1 MLVPRLAYVG
11 KVLSDGVYNLIQRYV
26 SDGRSDQLK
35 DRGTADRE
43 HPKVRLWWRIELEG
57 PAVCTSASPY

>member
-11 KVLSDGVYNLIQRYV
+11 KVLSDGVYNLIQH
-26 SDGRSDQLK
+26 GRSDQLK

>member
-11 KVLSDGVYNLIQRYV
+11 EVLSDGVYNLIQRYV

-35 DRGTADRE
+35 DRGTAIASI
-43 HPKVRLWWRIELEG
+43 PKCG
-57 PAVCTSASPY
+57 FGGG